1 MVATRSAGGNVYAL
15 DGEPALDVYAHRV
28 GATRAIANDMPA
40 FRKLAMQHPLG
51 MSRRSGEDIRVIH
64 GADVEDGS
72 IACLADV
79 PQGAL
84 LWMME
89 TDRAGLVSS
98 VDDSYAEAVAALSGV
113 PPIGLMAFDCGVRY
127 MFLEPEGLSEEVA
140 RFADR
145 AAGVPLCGFYT
156 MGEIART
163 RGARGMHHLTL
174 VLVAFA

>member
-1 MVATRSAGGNVYAL
+1 MADDTQ
-15 DGEPALDVYAHRV
+15 
-28 GATRAIANDMPA
+28 A
-40 FRKLAMQHPLG
+40 FRLFAMKHPLG

-64 GADVEDGS
+64 GGNVEDGS
-72 IACLADV
+72 IECLADV

-89 TDRAGLVSS
+89 TDRAGLVSC
-98 VDDSYAEAVAALSGV
+98 VDDAYAEAVAELNGV
-113 PPIGLMAFDCGVRY
+113 PPLGFMAFDCGVRY
-127 MFLEPEGLSEEVA
+127 LFLEPDGVREEVA
-140 RFADR
+140 RFTER
-145 AAGVPLCGFYT
+145 TAGIPFAGFYT